1 MEIERKY
8 LIDRLPENIEQYEC
22 KHIEQGYLNTDP
34 VVRIRKSNDK
44 YTLTYKGAGLMCR
57 EEYNLPLNA
66 EAFAHLKEKI
76 DGILI
81 QKRRYLIPLTDKLTI
96 ELDVFE
102 GELAPLQLA
111 EVEFETKEEAEH
123 FVPPAWFG
131 EAIYV
136 IKTVKFP
143 EHVELYGSSDAKN
156 WYYAENTD
164 KQETHKHKV
173 DNADK
178 RNQSYC
184 EYIQMLAG
192 EAIRRDV
199 PAIAIVNIIGL
210 TDEQIHLDIE
220 SGHEVVTMDKLADR
234 IRYYESTIDSKRVVY
249 EHSDDLIRKFKEEEV
264 YDNIIPQI
272 RDVELKYRIYLKL
285 SE

>member
-1 MEIERKY
+1 MEIERKF
-8 LIDRLPENIEQYEC
+8 LVKQIPEGCTSFPCRQIEQA
-22 KHIEQGYLNTDP
+22 YLNTDP

-102 GELAPLQLA
+102 GELAPLRLA

-131 EAIYV
+131 EDV
-136 IKTVKFP
+136 TF
-143 EHVELYGSSDAKN
+143 SSKYHN
-156 WYYAENTD
+156 
-164 KQETHKHKV
+164 
-173 DNADK
+173 
-178 RNQSYC
+178 
-184 EYIQMLAG
+184 
-192 EAIRRDV
+192 
-199 PAIAIVNIIGL
+199 
-210 TDEQIHLDIE
+210 
-220 SGHEVVTMDKLADR
+220 
-234 IRYYESTIDSKRVVY
+234 STLSKR
-249 EHSDDLIRKFKEEEV
+249 
-264 YDNIIPQI
+264 
-272 RDVELKYRIYLKL
+272 
-285 SE
+285 

>member
-1 MEIERKY
+1 MLSPRQYHLRIAKCRQLAYDNYSITESYDNERNSSWKSNAN
-8 LIDRLPENIEQYEC
+8 LIDRLPENLEQYEC

-131 EAIYV
+131 EDV
-136 IKTVKFP
+136 TF
-143 EHVELYGSSDAKN
+143 SSKYHN
-156 WYYAENTD
+156 STLS
-164 KQETHKHKV
+164 KH
-173 DNADK
+173 
-178 RNQSYC
+178 
-184 EYIQMLAG
+184 
-192 EAIRRDV
+192 
-199 PAIAIVNIIGL
+199 
-210 TDEQIHLDIE
+210 
-220 SGHEVVTMDKLADR
+220 
-234 IRYYESTIDSKRVVY
+234 
-249 EHSDDLIRKFKEEEV
+249 
-264 YDNIIPQI
+264 
-272 RDVELKYRIYLKL
+272 
-285 SE
+285 